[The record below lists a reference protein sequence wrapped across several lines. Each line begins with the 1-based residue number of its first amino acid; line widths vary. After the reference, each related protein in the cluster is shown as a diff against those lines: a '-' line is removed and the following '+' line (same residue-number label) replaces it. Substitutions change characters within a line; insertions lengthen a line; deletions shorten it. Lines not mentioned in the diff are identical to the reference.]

1 MDAENQG
8 PSTAQ
13 KRKWRWFR
21 LRFGLRTLLL
31 LVTAVAVWLSF
42 QSRRAQ
48 NQEALVA
55 RVEAMD
61 GQCQRVPHE
70 WIPLFMQRLLDE
82 SQGSFVAMV
91 LIEAMQAPTRE
102 SMFPRP
108 LSRGLRDKLFE
119 PADVEELLRM
129 PGMGAVR
136 KLQLQG
142 TSVTDDVVDEL
153 AALGDLESV
162 TFNWTAVTEEAA
174 REFEAMRPD
183 CTVVYSTKPNGPT
196 VLIGYHTEAL
206 LLTED
211 LTLFPRAQ
219 RGDPEAIKG
228 LLRALDS
235 DADDDGPRADFA
247 GLLKE
252 AQRGDM
258 AAINKLASARRRG
271 GADYPFNSL
280 SPFLSQ
286 IDWQSMQEP
295 LAETLRNG
303 GPEARLLAVELL
315 VSHGQVGLLR
325 EALDDPL
332 SRVRIKAVLGLSEI
346 GGEAAARCLV
356 DACRNPDPKVREVAV
371 RELASTVGRKGMPVY
386 LESITDGHV
395 DVRWQAV
402 HALERHPDPL
412 AVQPLIVALHDES
425 SLVRCAAAKAL
436 GKVAGLQ
443 AIGAL
448 ETATRDEDSF
458 VREAAELALVAV
470 GAESKE

>member
-1 MDAENQG
+1 MDSSGEK
-8 PSTAQ
+8 PW
-13 KRKWRWFR
+13 RRWFR

-31 LVTAVAVWLSF
+31 LVTAVAVWLSYET
-42 QSRRAQ
+42 RRAQ

-55 RVEAMD
+55 RVEAMG
-61 GQCQRVPHE
+61 GQCQRVPRE
-70 WIPLFMQRLLDE
+70 WIPLLMQRLLDE
-82 SQGSFVAMV
+82 SQGSFVTMV
-91 LIEAMQAPTRE
+91 SVEAMQAPTRE
-102 SMFPRP
+102 SIFPRP

-153 AALGDLESV
+153 AALGYLESI
-162 TFNWTAVTEEAA
+162 TFDWTAVTEEAA
-174 REFEAMRPD
+174 RKLEASRPD

-219 RGDPEAIKG
+219 RGDPEAIEG
-228 LLRALDS
+228 LLMAI
-235 DADDDGPRADFA
+235 DADSNDGGLRGKFA

-271 GADYPFNSL
+271 DADYPFKSL

-295 LAETLRNG
+295 LADTLRNG

-325 EALDDPL
+325 EAHDDPL
-332 SRVRIKAVLGLSEI
+332 SRVRTKAVLGLSEI
-346 GGEAAARCLV
+346 GSEAAARGLV
-356 DACRNPDPKVREVAV
+356 DACRNTDPKVREVAV
-371 RELASTVGRKGMPVY
+371 RELSSTVGREGIPVY
-386 LESITDGHV
+386 LEAITDGHV

-425 SLVRCAAAKAL
+425 SLVRCAAVKAL
-436 GKVAGLQ
+436 GKIADPCAVGP
-443 AIGAL
+443 L
-448 ETATRDEDSF
+448 EAAAKDTDSF